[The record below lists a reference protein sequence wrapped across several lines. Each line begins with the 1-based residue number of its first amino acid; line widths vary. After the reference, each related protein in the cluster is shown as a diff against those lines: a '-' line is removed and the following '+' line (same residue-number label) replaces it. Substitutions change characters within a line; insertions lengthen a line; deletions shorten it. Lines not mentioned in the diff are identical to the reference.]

1 MKGKLSP
8 FLIYGLIDPRMRMI
22 FYVGLSS
29 SGLSR
34 PKDHRRESAPD
45 TCCRH
50 WVRSLQRQGLDYEI
64 TVLEEFRNDAQLS
77 AAERWWIAYGR
88 ACGWPLTNRTRGGEY
103 SRRFRKPGF
112 GVSDEDLRQARFVN
126 FCNIVFKNGE
136 VAKALEKAQQWLSVE
151 LFEWF
156 KATVMDHYLDFC
168 DGVPP
173 RLVCP
178 CGQTEFLFNEAS
190 VTGAIDRMNAHLRE
204 MSRLRTE
211 EASLKRQWMLH
222 L

>member
-1 MKGKLSP
+1 MNICKIILKNGKVVEAL
-8 FLIYGLIDPRMRMI
+8 
-22 FYVGLSS
+22 
-29 SGLSR
+29 
-34 PKDHRRESAPD
+34 ETA
-45 TCCRH
+45 
-50 WVRSLQRQGLDYEI
+50 QRC
-64 TVLEEFRNDAQLS
+64 LS
-77 AAERWWIAYGR
+77 A
-88 ACGWPLTNRTRGGEY
+88 
-103 SRRFRKPGF
+103 
-112 GVSDEDLRQARFVN
+112 
-126 FCNIVFKNGE
+126 
-136 VAKALEKAQQWLSVE
+136 E

-190 VTGAIDRMNAHLRE
+190 VTGAIEQMNAHLRE

-211 EASLKRQWMLH
+211 KASLKRQWMLH